1 MGLLISSVINYCK
14 AEEVLISRNPRLYY
28 VSTTTST
35 STLSTSSVC
44 FVQFATGDQLLICG
58 RKKRNIPAIDDKAP
72 DMMDREHIHPAPVDK
87 LEEVIDDLSEIAD
100 VTSSKQIDSR
110 EEKFLNYWM
119 TTTVTW
125 TYTSYTATSSIAS
138 VYCTPPTWTDANCP
152 ANG

>member
-1 MGLLISSVINYCK
+1 MSNFLLS
-14 AEEVLISRNPRLYY
+14 SRNPRLYY
-28 VSTTTST
+28 VSTTTSA
-35 STLSTSSVC
+35 LSTSSVC

-72 DMMDREHIHPAPVDK
+72 DMMDSEHIHPAPVDK
-87 LEEVIDDLSEIAD
+87 LEEVIDDLSEVAD